1 MRGFFIVLMIMM
13 ALAITAVAAL
23 NNEIVTVYYIFGQ
36 IDLTLFAV
44 ILGST
49 LVGIFIMIFFD
60 IYRSIHNYIKS
71 ESERNLEKDLQNRNK
86 LLEDEKK
93 KLEDELE
100 KLHKE
105 REIAAAKEHSELAAE
120 KERLEEELKRQRQES
135 EYAKKEQAGLALEK
149 EKLEEDLRWQQK
161 DSGSLE
167 TQVDSAEQPKKG
179 FWDFLNRK

>member
-1 MRGFFIVLMIMM
+1 MRGFFIVLMILI

-49 LVGIFIMIFFD
+49 LVGIFMMILFD

-71 ESERNLEKDLQNRNK
+71 ESERNLKKELQNRNK
-86 LLEDEKK
+86 SLEDEKK
-93 KLEDELE
+93 KLEGELE

-105 REIAAAKEHSELAAE
+105 NEKAAAKEHSELAAE
-120 KERLEEELKRQRQES
+120 KERLEEELKRQRQER
-135 EYAKKEQAGLALEK
+135 EHAAKAQAEFALGKEN
-149 EKLEEDLRWQQK
+149 LEEDLLRQQK
-161 DSGSLE
+161 DSGSFE
-167 TQVDSAEQPKKG
+167 TQVDSEEQPKKG
-179 FWDFLNRK
+179 FWDFLNR